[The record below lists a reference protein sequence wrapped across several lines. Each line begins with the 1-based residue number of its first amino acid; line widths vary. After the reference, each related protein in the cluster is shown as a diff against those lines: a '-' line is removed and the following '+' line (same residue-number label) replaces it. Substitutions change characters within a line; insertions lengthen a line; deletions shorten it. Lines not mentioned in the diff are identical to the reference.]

1 MLHRCAASVIEAK
14 RLGLEHAAFFIQ
26 AFDTPDKSFHD
37 YVMFC
42 EALKINATR
51 GAMAT
56 TSVGNISLS
65 IGWADCALA
74 TDEQIASIV

>member
-42 EALKINATR
+42 EALLVPT
-51 GAMAT
+51 G
-56 TSVGNISLS
+56 
-65 IGWADCALA
+65 
-74 TDEQIASIV
+74 